1 MRLDQ
6 VEGLVGAIGIIGIA
20 VALVAIFWGLWLSLS
35 RAPGRRTGSPGI
47 MLNGMFYLVAGA
59 LYFGLCY
66 VLWRPLPIDLG
77 LWLRLFVLALG
88 SALLFSG
95 LILVTWGRF
104 ALGRMYN
111 VSSGFGVQLYEDQRL
126 VTDGPFAIVR
136 HPMYLGI
143 LLVALGGI
151 LVYKVWTFAFLLGN
165 FPGLIRRARLEEEAL
180 AMEFG
185 ELWDEYIKRVP
196 ALIPRL
202 RRFQEDEIAK
212 GA

>member
-1 MRLDQ
+1 M
-6 VEGLVGAIGIIGIA
+6 VGAIGIIGIA

-126 VTDGPFAIVR
+126 VTEGPFAIVR

-143 LLVALGGI
+143 LFVALGGYSFI
-151 LVYKVWTFAFLLGN
+151 GSGRSPSCLGTSR
-165 FPGLIRRARLEEEAL
+165 GLSGARGSRRRPSPWSSVSCGMSTSNAS
-180 AMEFG
+180 
-185 ELWDEYIKRVP
+185 P
-196 ALIPRL
+196 H
-202 RRFQEDEIAK
+202 
-212 GA
+212 